1 MKTTEYQVIEASTGH
16 VTGFATQIEANQ
28 FAIARCAI
36 VGTCNVVKIVREH
49 CKSFTQE
56 AL

>member
-36 VGTCNVVKIVREH
+36 VGTCNVVKITREH